1 MFKLNEKYEINR
13 DILKYVY
20 IRYSPSEIST
30 INTSNSQVYNIIPRE
45 DSVISLL
52 NSYLELNFDVLR
64 ADNSNRYLVGNDI
77 RLVNLGPIG
86 LFRNYNLTT
95 SSRKHLEKID
105 HAHIVSLMYKLLTS
119 SKGSDDL
126 SIGFDRDRTRRRNE
140 LTNNKNIKGNYHVGI
155 YLKDIFGYAEYQQK
169 AKYGLG
175 YKLTLTRNNDNVVLN
190 KGNAINIGKIKFIA
204 IEWYVPHYTPS
215 IQQQSILSKQ
225 VLNKTPT
232 QIQNPERSV
241 FMKEVNTQNLWTSEL
256 GTQEGINIPT
266 WIFVGFQQNDRQH
279 DQNLNND
286 TFVRLPVISAQ
297 VVIGTERYPD
307 SAILQN
313 YEDDDNSQG
322 YGQIKEAFKALTK
335 DNILQPYISDHDFKS
350 SNDGNDIGY
359 NIYAFDIRYQKNFEN
374 SQPIKVEFKFSENI
388 VGGIYGYALVLT
400 NRLVSISS
408 DGQRMF
414 DLTLVIKIYSYKYNY
429 NYIIIHI

>member
-13 DILKYVY
+13 DILKCDY

-30 INTSNSQVYNIIPRE
+30 INTANSQVYINIPRE

-52 NSYLELNFDVLR
+52 NSYLELNFDVLH
-64 ADNSNRYLVGNDI
+64 AAAPNNRYVDGNDI

-86 LFRNYNLTT
+86 LFSNYKLTT
-95 SSRKHLEKID
+95 SSGKHLENID

-126 SIGFDRDRTRRRNE
+126 SIGFDRDRSRRRNE
-140 LTNNKNIKGNYHVGI
+140 LTNNKNIKGKYHVRI

-169 AKYGLG
+169 ATFGLA

-190 KGNAINIGKIKFIA
+190 KGNAINLGKVKINA
-204 IEWYVPHYTPS
+204 LEWYVPHYTPS
-215 IQQQSILSKQ
+215 VQQQSILSKQ
-225 VLNKTPT
+225 ILNKTPT
-232 QIQNPERSV
+232 QIQYPEKSV
-241 FMKEVNTQNLWTSEL
+241 FMKEVNTQNLWTFEL
-256 GTQEGINIPT
+256 GTHQGINIPT
-266 WIFVGFQQNDRQH
+266 WIFVAFQQNDRQN

-307 SAILQN
+307 SGILLN
-313 YEDDDNSQG
+313 YDDDDYSQG

-335 DNILQPYISDHDFKS
+335 DDILLPYISDHDFKS

-374 SQPIKVEFKFSENI
+374 TQPVKVEFKFSENI
-388 VGGIYGYALVLT
+388 NAGIYGYALVLT
-400 NRLVSISS
+400 NRLVSITS

-414 DLTLVIKIYSYKYNY
+414 DLT
-429 NYIIIHI
+429 